1 MYALSLVRDCKHP
14 RSLESFRSVLRDQD
28 LVHAFLRLPVHGS
41 CSDSFPVSRVKLWKC
56 ISVDLCVLLFQPAS
70 TCKFA
75 PASMILIF
83 SEANL
88 RLWKSQSIVSEK
100 DANTKYFVLTN
111 ILDNLISIVFL
122 ADTPPTPSKKHPYI
136 KLASTKKPKWHLGLF
151 IFHNYFA
158 TTV

>member
-56 ISVDLCVLLFQPAS
+56 ISVDLCVLSFQPAS

-88 RLWKSQSIVSEK
+88 RDCGRVRQSSAKRMQIR
-100 DANTKYFVLTN
+100 NTSFWQIY
-111 ILDNLISIVFL
+111 NLISIVFL

-151 IFHNYFA
+151 IFRNS
-158 TTV
+158 